1 MKKSVRIYSL
11 AIIVLLVVFT
21 LVYYISY
28 KNTVNKYNIELHEK
42 ESSISES
49 DSRIDEGVEANM
61 ENSLLVSRKMT
72 YVSELY
78 DSVNNTVSQAVE
90 SIPDEWIGLSR
101 DELIQKLSE
110 YENKMSLVSFS
121 EDRLVVRESRM
132 PAEEDYSYYMIVT
145 EGVLVVYYADM
156 HDVYLNTYLTLD
168 ELPEEDREMLTN
180 GFYVSNITEL
190 YDYLESITS

>member
-1 MKKSVRIYSL
+1 MKKSVKIYSL
-11 AIIVLLVVFT
+11 TIAGLLVVFT
-21 LVYYISY
+21 LIYYVSY
-28 KNTVNKYNIELHEK
+28 KNTLEKYNIELSEK
-42 ESSISES
+42 ESSVSET
-49 DSRIDEGVEANM
+49 DSGEDSIVEVNM
-61 ENSLLVSRKMT
+61 ENGLYVSRKMT
-72 YVSELY
+72 YISELY

-101 DELIQKLSE
+101 DELVRKLSE
-110 YENKMSLVSFS
+110 SDSKMTLVSFS
-121 EDRLVVRESRM
+121 EDRLVVRESRL
-132 PAEEDYSYYMIVT
+132 PAEEDYSYYMKVT

-168 ELPEEDREMLTN
+168 ELPEEDREMLTS